1 MDEIILMGNV
11 KRVLTAEDFPEVR
24 SLTRRE
30 RKELLKSGLAPSAIG
45 VKAQGENVNQVEVI
59 QLTEDM
65 LDYVLAKGYPG
76 YDFEDAPNALCFKLA
91 QDTIQRTLG
100 MKEHEAKNS

>member
-1 MDEIILMGNV
+1 MDEL
-11 KRVLTAEDFPEVR
+11 KKVLAAEDFPEVR

-30 RKELLKSGLAPSAIG
+30 RKELLKSGLDPSAIG
-45 VKAQGENVNQVEVI
+45 AKVQDENVNQVEAI

-91 QDTIQRTLG
+91 QDTIQLTLG
-100 MKEHEAKNS
+100 MKEREAKNS